1 MNKPQTVKNPD
12 LGGRRRVFV
21 ETAYRIIASRGF
33 ARTTLFDVAT
43 EAGFTTGA
51 LTYYFK
57 TKDELLIATCK
68 YMDQLASAA
77 VARKLRESQGFEAL
91 WSVLHWQVTLEEEQ
105 TPLWSTA
112 FTAWERSRENPLVAE
127 AVHISSVG
135 WRAQLMQM
143 LADAQARDEIPA
155 DIDLEKAAHGV
166 NALIE
171 GICVR
176 LLISKN
182 ESVTLD
188 AHKIVDAWV
197 ASTLKPRGKA
207 AELKWVEPAVPPVAQ
222 INN

>member
-1 MNKPQTVKNPD
+1 VNKAQTAKKPD
-12 LGGRRRVFV
+12 LVDRRRIFV

-33 ARTTLFDVAT
+33 AQTTLFDVAS

-51 LTYYFK
+51 LTHYFK

-68 YMDQLASAA
+68 YMDQLASAT
-77 VARKLRESQGFEAL
+77 VERKIRENEGFEAF
-91 WSVLHWQVTLEEEQ
+91 WRVVHWQVTLEEEQ

-143 LADAQARDEIPA
+143 LADAQARDEIPH

-176 LLISKN
+176 SLISKN
-182 ESVTLD
+182 DPVTLD

-197 ASTLKPRGKA
+197 AATLKPRGKA
-207 AELKWVEPAVPPVAQ
+207 AALKWVEPAAPTVALT
-222 INN
+222 N